1 MSRIQFN
8 SNNKVGQT
16 ITLRTN
22 SYSGLTGI
30 PGPNFGPDIIITS
43 GKRVHWD
50 LGEGG
55 NYVATNNLNYTFNDT
70 GNTKTVQLR
79 TNRLS
84 DITRFSCSQ
93 CSIVG
98 EFDIRGISL
107 EGNFVVSG
115 NPALTAVT
123 HSYSDSII
131 TVYQI
136 QQVNSP
142 VNRCDITGHHDL
154 SMFPNLGGQFI
165 VRSNYNLTGITHT
178 ASTQIFHTYNVENN
192 DITGH
197 HDVSML
203 TLGGN
208 FNMNSNANLTGVT
221 HGYSNEVFSQYNV
234 TNCNLIG
241 NHDLS
246 MFPNLGGTFSTANN
260 PLLTSITHTGS
271 TRLFTTYNIQ
281 NCNITGEHDISMLT
295 NLSGTINFFNNS
307 LLTGL
312 TRSSTNNII
321 TRYDGQSCNLIGN
334 HDMTLYPNLG
344 TFFRLNNNPNLTG
357 VTHTATTQTFI
368 EYNLGGCDITGNH
381 DLTMIPNIGGR
392 FNMNGNPN
400 LTGVTHSSTPS
411 NVLFKATLGGG
422 YYLSDCNIIGNHD
435 LSMLHNF
442 GSDVPDTFTLSQECR
457 FTMSD
462 NSNLTGV
469 TFVSSGTTNYISRF
483 HIYNCDITGNLD
495 LSIFPNLYGSIITN
509 NNLNLT
515 GVTLP
520 NSTGIFRDTSAAF
533 NTQSTALGFI
543 GCNIPYIDFRPL
555 SGATMDVNSVQ
566 GCRIRFN
573 GNGITASNVNRI
585 LTELSGITY
594 NNLNRWSGV
603 TAFIGGTNATPDG
616 SSGGYDGLA
625 AVNYLTGATPTGGG
639 WTIII

>member
-8 SNNKVGQT
+8 SNNKVGQE
-16 ITLRTN
+16 ITFTTEWN
-22 SYSGLTGI
+22 TGFTHTT
-30 PGPNFGPDIIITS
+30 GFGPVLTMN
-43 GKRVHWD
+43 GAKRVHWD
-50 LGEGG
+50 FGVGDSYFAG
-55 NYVATNNLNYTFNDT
+55 NSPSYYYTDT
-70 GNTKTVQLR
+70 GTTKSVKIK

-84 DITRFSCSQ
+84 DIKTFT
-93 CSIVG
+93 SIRDRITG
-98 EFDIRGISL
+98 HLDLRGIDLGGDFRVNNSPNL
-107 EGNFVVSG
+107 G
-115 NPALTAVT
+115 AIT
-123 HSYSDSII
+123 HSYSNRIFTNYSIRDQFIGGNPGSNFI
-131 TVYQI
+131 TNLDVSMFPNLGGFFRVVNCPLLTGVTHTGSSQIFTYYQI
-136 QQVNSP
+136 
-142 VNRCDITGHHDL
+142 TGAGLIGNHNL
-154 SMFPNLGGQFI
+154 SMFPNLGGVFQMF
-165 VRSNYNLTGITHT
+165 
-178 ASTQIFHTYNVENN
+178 
-192 DITGH
+192 
-197 HDVSML
+197 
-203 TLGGN
+203 GN
-208 FNMNSNANLTGVT
+208 QNLTGVT
-221 HGYSNEVFSQYNV
+221 HTGSSQIFTIYDIQ
-234 TNCNLIG
+234 NCNITG
-241 NHDLS
+241 NHNLS

-321 TRYDGQSCNLIGN
+321 TTYNGQNCNLIGN
-334 HDMTLYPNLG
+334 HDMTIYPNLSN
-344 TFFRLNNNPNLTG
+344 FFRLNANNNLTG

-392 FNMNGNPN
+392 FNMSGNPN

-422 YYLSDCNIIGNHD
+422 YYLGSCNITGNHD
-435 LSMLHNF
+435 LSMFHNF
-442 GSDVPDTFTLSQECR
+442 GSDVPNTFTLSQECK
-457 FTMSD
+457 FQMDS
-462 NSNLTGV
+462 NPNLTGV

-509 NNLNLT
+509 NNQNLT

-520 NSTGIFRDTSAAF
+520 NSTGIFRDTSTAF